1 MSYSYSYDEQLLA
14 AGALGRAGRFDD
26 AIVKLRQAIAL
37 LPARYEAWA
46 GMAECE
52 AAARRPEAALAALDG
67 AIVRAPKLAALR
79 CAKAAI
85 LRGSGHGEAA
95 AALYAVALDIDPS
108 CVEAVLGS
116 AALFSDGGRAAEA
129 ASLLATL
136 PTEVRTRLD
145 VRWATARLAL
155 AVGDWDAARTE
166 AEAILVTPGLS
177 AQQRSE
183 AQLLRGEA
191 AGEQGDR
198 TTAFAAAVAGKA
210 LLHCLYADLAA
221 SRESEAAKSLRL
233 GEWWGAAP
241 AAAWEPVPFAA
252 PEVAQASAHAFILG
266 FPRSGTT
273 LLEQVLAGHED
284 VVVLEEAPTLAD
296 HYAAFL
302 SDDDGCAR
310 LATLTAAEADVWR
323 ARYWAIVA
331 AHGADAG
338 GKLFVDKAPAGTLT
352 LPLIGRLFPD
362 ARILFAVRDP
372 RDVVLSCFRTAFQM
386 NATTYAF
393 TTLDDTARLYDAVMV
408 MAAAYR
414 RRTALALTEVR
425 HEALL
430 ADPDA
435 EIARIAAFLGLSHA
449 AAMVDVAATAAR
461 RDVRT
466 PSARQVRAGINWR
479 GVGRWRDYAADLA
492 PVLPTLAP
500 WVAGFGYPD

>member
-1 MSYSYSYDEQLLA
+1 MTYASVYDEQLLA
-14 AGALGRAGRFDD
+14 AAALGRSGRFDD
-26 AIVKLRQAIAL
+26 ATVVLRRAITL

-46 GMAECE
+46 GLAECE
-52 AAARRPEAALAALDG
+52 AAARRPEAALAALDA
-67 AIVRAPKLAALR
+67 AIARAPQLAALR

-108 CVEAVLGS
+108 CVEAVLGR
-116 AALFSDGGRAAEA
+116 AALLSDGGRVAEA
-129 ASLLATL
+129 ASLLAAL
-136 PTEVRTRLD
+136 PPGLRTRLD

-155 AVGDWDAARTE
+155 ARGDWDTARTE
-166 AEAILVTPGLS
+166 AEAILATPGLS

-210 LLHCLYADLAA
+210 LLHDLYADLAA
-221 SRESEAAKSLRL
+221 SRESEAAKSVRL
-233 GEWWGAAP
+233 GRWWDAAP
-241 AAAWEPVPFAA
+241 AERVGAGANGRAKVA
-252 PEVAQASAHAFILG
+252 PSSAHAFILG

-273 LLEQVLAGHED
+273 LLEQVLAGHAD

-310 LATLTAAEADVWR
+310 LGTLTAAEADDWR
-323 ARYWAIVA
+323 ARYWASVA
-331 AHGADAG
+331 AHGVDPG

-352 LPLIGRLFPD
+352 LPLIARLFPE

-386 NATTYAF
+386 NAMTYAF
-393 TTLDDTARLYDAVMV
+393 TTLDGTARLYDAVMA

-414 RRTALALTEVR
+414 RRTILAVTEVR
-425 HEALL
+425 HEALV
-430 ADPDA
+430 ADPA
-435 EIARIAAFLGLSHA
+435 GEIARIAAFLGLPHVP
-449 AAMVDVAATAAR
+449 AMADVAATAAR

-466 PSARQVRAGINWR
+466 PSARQVRAGINRR
-479 GVGRWRDYAADLA
+479 GVGRWRDYAAELA

-500 WVAGFGYPD
+500 WVARFGYPD